1 MFCFP
6 PGRRHSYYRSRHE
19 KICDAPSSTI
29 MNLSQH
35 GEHHL
40 RISPPTAAASMNDS
54 LAFGTAPTFECAAFA
69 HVRGYLTTLTP
80 LDLDAN
86 INFETTTIVLNIS
99 SNCSLLCSD
108 ASTEL
113 TTKWCTCSPH
123 VLHDAL
129 APFVQAA
136 HSSAVSAALS
146 VAMTGAYA
154 YSMEDRA
161 SKS

>member
-1 MFCFP
+1 
-6 PGRRHSYYRSRHE
+6 
-19 KICDAPSSTI
+19 
-29 MNLSQH
+29 
-35 GEHHL
+35 
-40 RISPPTAAASMNDS
+40 MNDS

-154 YSMEDRA
+154 SECTFNGRPGLQVIVGTTGRSGNETAESDHDQ
-161 SKS
+161 SDGS